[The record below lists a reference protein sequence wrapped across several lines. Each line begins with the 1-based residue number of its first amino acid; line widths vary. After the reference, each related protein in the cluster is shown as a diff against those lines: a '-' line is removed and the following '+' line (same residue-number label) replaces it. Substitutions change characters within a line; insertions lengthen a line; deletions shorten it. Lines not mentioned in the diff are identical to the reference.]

1 MVKIKTFDILDF
13 AVVQMLIICLA
24 FADIRLLSIV
34 STVLGFGIMALY
46 YLVRNNV
53 NKQVFYFAIFKVLFI
68 FWSFLSCIWS
78 VNVSTSF
85 DYCITLCLR
94 LMLSLSILLYV
105 VSKDRLIKL
114 LKFVVLAAIVLSVR
128 IILTVPFSAYGEARI
143 GQYLS
148 FNEDNSYGN
157 TGITYVLGVSSVLLL
172 CSKKSIIKNSLL
184 KYFWVA
190 IFTLLSLL
198 SGSKKQFLFLII
210 AAIVL
215 VFSRSKD
222 IVKLIKNCL
231 IAIAVIIVIFY
242 VTFNNELLYNS
253 IGVRIESMLAFFF
266 EDVGIADDSTINR
279 ALYIR
284 YAWVVFLNNP
294 LGGIGLDGFQYVNPI
309 TQCWAEC
316 NFVEILAD
324 LGITGFILYYIPH
337 LMIVVSLIKR
347 LKAKEEVDYILLSL
361 VLVLMIIDATMVSYR
376 SVSLQIWLALAF
388 SMHCVQL
395 RKTKQIVEY
404 QKTYQVVRG

>member
-184 KYFWVA
+184 KYFWAA

-242 VTFNNELLYNS
+242 LFNGYSHSFPYSRDMQLFCTFVLMMHYGIIGAIMACMILYLYNGTRGFVQGS
-253 IGVRIESMLAFFF
+253 IAKYGFYAFYPVHLF
-266 EDVGIADDSTINR
+266 VIHYINCT
-279 ALYIR
+279 Y
-284 YAWVVFLNNP
+284 
-294 LGGIGLDGFQYVNPI
+294 
-309 TQCWAEC
+309 
-316 NFVEILAD
+316 
-324 LGITGFILYYIPH
+324 
-337 LMIVVSLIKR
+337 
-347 LKAKEEVDYILLSL
+347 
-361 VLVLMIIDATMVSYR
+361 
-376 SVSLQIWLALAF
+376 F
-388 SMHCVQL
+388 S
-395 RKTKQIVEY
+395 
-404 QKTYQVVRG
+404 

>member
-1 MVKIKTFDILDF
+1 MEKIKTFDILDF
-13 AVVQMLIICLA
+13 AVAQMLIICLA
-24 FADIRLLSIV
+24 FADIRLLSIA
-34 STVLGFGIMALY
+34 STVLAFGIMALY
-46 YLVRNNV
+46 YLVHNNL
-53 NKQVFYFAIFKVLFI
+53 KRQIFYFTIFKILFI
-68 FWSFLSCIWS
+68 FWSLLSCIWS

-105 VSKDRLIKL
+105 DGKDRLIRL
-114 LKFVVLAAIVLSVR
+114 LKFVVLAAIVLSIR
-128 IILTVPFSAYGEARI
+128 IILTVPISAYGEARI

-172 CSKKSIIKNSLL
+172 CSEKSIIKNGVL
-184 KYFWVA
+184 KYSLAA

-198 SGSKKQFLFLII
+198 SGSKKQFLFLIV
-210 AAIVL
+210 AVMVL
-215 VFSRSKD
+215 VFSHSRD

-231 IAIAVIIVIFY
+231 IAIAVVVAVFY
-242 VTFNNELLYNS
+242 ITFNNELLYNS
-253 IGVRIESMLAFFF
+253 IGTRIESMLAFFF
-266 EDVGIADDSTINR
+266 EDIGIADDSTINR

-284 YAWVVFLNNP
+284 FAWEIFLNNP
-294 LGGIGLDGFQYVNPI
+294 LVGIGLDGFQYVNPI

-324 LGITGFILYYIPH
+324 LGIVGFILYYIPH
-337 LMIVVSLIKR
+337 FMIIVSLIKR
-347 LKAKEEVDYILLSL
+347 LKVKEEIDYILLAL
-361 VLVLMIIDATMVSYR
+361 VLVLIIIDATMVSYR

-388 SMHCVQL
+388 SMHSAQL
-395 RKTKQIVEY
+395 RKTKQVVEY
-404 QKTYQVVRG
+404 HTSYQVVRG

>member
-1 MVKIKTFDILDF
+1 MVKSKTLAILDF

-24 FADIRLLSIV
+24 FADIRLLSIS
-34 STVLGFGIMALY
+34 STVLAFGITALY
-46 YLVRNNV
+46 CLVRNNV
-53 NKQVFYFAIFKVLFI
+53 NKQVFYFTIFKILFI
-68 FWSFLSCIWS
+68 FWSLLSCIWS

-94 LMLSLSILLYV
+94 LMLSLSILFYV
-105 VSKDRLIKL
+105 DSKDRLIRL
-114 LKFVVLAAIVLSVR
+114 LKFVVLAAIVLSAR
-128 IILTVPFSAYGEARI
+128 IILAVPFSAYGETRI

-148 FNEDNSYGN
+148 FNEDSSYGN
-157 TGITYVLGVSSVLLL
+157 TGITYVLGVSSVLLI
-172 CSKKSIIKNSLL
+172 CSKRSIINNGLF
-184 KYFWVA
+184 KYFWVT

-215 VFSRSKD
+215 VVSRSKD
-222 IVKLIKNCL
+222 MVKLIKNCL
-231 IAIAVIIVIFY
+231 IAIAIIVIISY
-242 VTFNNELLYNS
+242 ITFNNELLYNS
-253 IGVRIESMLAFFF
+253 IGRRIESMLAFFF

-284 YAWVVFLNNP
+284 FAWEAFLNNP
-294 LGGIGLDGFQYVNPI
+294 LRGIGLDGFQYVNPI

-316 NFVEILAD
+316 NFVEIFAD
-324 LGITGFILYYIPH
+324 LGIIGFILYYFPH

-347 LKAKEEVDYILLSL
+347 LKVKEEVDYILLSL
-361 VLVLMIIDATMVSYR
+361 LLVLIIIDATMVSYR

-388 SMHCVQL
+388 SMHTVQQ
-395 RKTKQIVEY
+395 RQKHREVECRNL
-404 QKTYQVVRG
+404 YQVVRG